1 MPSLDQ
7 LRPGQRGRI
16 TAIQGDDALM
26 QRLLE
31 MGLLEGQELEVLSFA
46 PLGDPLEIRLGDYR
60 LSLRRRE
67 AARVLVEEDTATE
80 WRSGGVAE

>member
-16 TAIQGDDALM
+16 TAIQGGDALV
-26 QRLLE
+26 QRLME
-31 MGLLEGQELEVLSFA
+31 MGLLENEEVEVVGLA

-60 LSLRRRE
+60 LSLRRGE
-67 AARVLVEEDTATE
+67 AARVQIQPLPEPLD
-80 WRSGGVAE
+80 R

>member
-16 TAIQGDDALM
+16 TAIQGGDALV
-26 QRLLE
+26 QRLME
-31 MGLLEGQELEVLSFA
+31 MGLLENEEVEVVGLA

-60 LSLRRRE
+60 LSLRRGE
-67 AARVLVEEDTATE
+67 AARVQVERMKEE
-80 WRSGGVAE
+80 G

>member
-16 TAIQGDDALM
+16 TAIQGDDALV

-31 MGLLEGQELEVLSFA
+31 MGLLEGQEFEVLSFA

-67 AARVLVEEDTATE
+67 AARVLVEEDTVTE